1 MLDLVYNIEEIFR
14 FCGSFIGTIIVNFKN
29 SISFMNDCIFNIGAF
44 LAVLPS
50 WIQNAFF
57 IITTVTLLSKLVKL
71 KG

>member
-14 FCGSFIGTIIVNFKN
+14 FCGSIIGTVVVNFKN
-29 SISFMNDCIFNIGAF
+29 AVVFMNDCIFNIAGL

-50 WIQNAFF
+50 WIYHCFF
-57 IITTVTLLSKLVKL
+57 TITSVTLLSKLIRL